1 MEFSQ
6 KLKELRKERNLTQ
19 SELAHIL
26 NYDNTIIADYEAG
39 RNEPNIKNL
48 IKIANIFDVS
58 VDYLIG
64 NSDTY
69 YQLKKLWYKK
79 IESKFQ
85 QHGIILEKS
94 DYFFI
99 EIFYDYANEIIN
111 RKDNTDE
118 CNINDIFQE
127 MIFRYHDVFFHI
139 FFEIINKNNDT
150 YRMILKNAI
159 SEEWNMKNDCD
170 TL

>member
-19 SELAHIL
+19 SELAHML

-94 DYFFI
+94 DY
-99 EIFYDYANEIIN
+99 
-111 RKDNTDE
+111 
-118 CNINDIFQE
+118 
-127 MIFRYHDVFFHI
+127 
-139 FFEIINKNNDT
+139 
-150 YRMILKNAI
+150 L
-159 SEEWNMKNDCD
+159 
-170 TL
+170 